1 MNVGETSDLG
11 RQTSKRGDP
20 GTGRGQGVQLRMG
33 GGGARNLSKPHP
45 HTCQERDHQGDPQN
59 LHFLACDW
67 PTWGRETLSLNSSG
81 DSSHSEP
88 RPIRSRPSKP
98 CTPYLS
104 SPITNSY
111 EAARPLHCLSNSHC
125 LLLSPHPQVVSAKN
139 SIPLSQG
146 SNSTHPTLPS
156 TPEFPVSPN
165 WTF

>member
-1 MNVGETSDLG
+1 
-11 RQTSKRGDP
+11 
-20 GTGRGQGVQLRMG
+20 MG
-33 GGGARNLSKPHP
+33 GGGARNLSKPRP

-81 DSSHSEP
+81 DFSHSEP

-98 CTPYLS
+98 CTPYLHQPN
-104 SPITNSY
+104 PITNSY
-111 EAARPLHCLSNSHC
+111 QGAQPLHCLFNS
-125 LLLSPHPQVVSAKN
+125 LIVFSYLPILRTVSAKN

-146 SNSTHPTLPS
+146 SDSTHPTLPS